1 MSEIPTIVRNEI
13 KIQDSLSLPGP
24 GAFYAFYAGTVM
36 LNVRVCDRVQAQEVH
51 EKLRAWL
58 RANISDD
65 VADSVRI
72 IYGGQCCSCLSSVFL
87 TYFTTEKFDL
97 RSKLYTHFKM
107 SFASRVFY
115 CCISVYDLFLV
126 HLLV

>member
-1 MSEIPTIVRNEI
+1 MLIYQCRRFPTIVRNEI

-58 RANISDD
+58 RANVSDD

-72 IYGGQCCSCLSSVFL
+72 IYGGQCCSCLSSVLFVFLFFL
-87 TYFTTEKFDL
+87 T
-97 RSKLYTHFKM
+97 
-107 SFASRVFY
+107 
-115 CCISVYDLFLV
+115 
-126 HLLV
+126 